1 MLQWMGGS
9 RRKVTISRKSTHN
22 RQRQY
27 FEQRK
32 QQEKTTGYEDH
43 ADETSIAGRH
53 QKECQ
58 SLDILSLLNLSTFSA
73 VGKCYPSRSHCKSGP
88 SIIKYQMPEDP
99 AKIITSS
106 VPPSYSVKIKEAGA
120 PPSSYQGELQCPK
133 ISFSDHDN
141 HDLNASNDSLDL
153 WNAATENQLSV
164 FDMLI
169 NDESEVGSERSLV
182 HEAHVAFSV
191 EGLGKMRTKTPLHS
205 PKQGGRI
212 SSDDCSLAWNFS
224 RQLNSL
230 KGSNFVLN
238 DSELEVDMDVPLG
251 SSPSQFSV
259 DITDSHGNWK
269 PNLSTFSDD
278 MQLDSHYRNSK
289 CSFGDTDISYNIG
302 REDIWDAKVSYL
314 DDGFP
319 HERED
324 DISWKYWP
332 HKIDGN
338 SGDFLDYEN
347 GEIPD
352 NAFEG
357 HYMLRKRG
365 VKATNLNSL
374 DPSPKHLSSKVGHD
388 LTTLIGER
396 YEISLQDL
404 PAQPGWPFFGTEDVK
419 DSLSLLSS
427 EESCSSSAVRGET
440 IDSSP
445 PNLMPRQSR
454 RICSTFGRTRM
465 KYDLDNDFAKET
477 RCEDRDNL
485 GQPSGKYMR
494 TPVPLKSTAT
504 KRASY
509 YLQGG
514 IELSQKWLLEERCNG
529 VDIDLGFSS
538 FHCTTQANLP
548 SVGSQL
554 WAEDP
559 IGAFPVP
566 ELNLN
571 VKSCFNTPKHSES
584 IHCFPFSCFT
594 SEKFAFCQPLNQ
606 TNAFDSPV
614 FSNIGAGSIKHA
626 LSPDSGR
633 QGVPLDLFDAGQHRE
648 IGFLDLSVRGRVN
661 GDDKRKPKS
670 PPANCKQ
677 LEFEMEN
684 CFGNDLLFSKEPI
697 VMGGSNPNNKE
708 DEFNEAKDGTLETK
722 GSLGVETSP
731 SVKIHEKGESKGYEC
746 DVEIPLPCQSGTEQK
761 SLMQEQK

>member
-32 QQEKTTGYEDH
+32 QQEKTTGYEGH

-53 QKECQ
+53 QKECR

-73 VGKCYPSRSHCKSGP
+73 VGSHCKSGP
-88 SIIKYQMPEDP
+88 STIKYQMPEDP

-120 PPSSYQGELQCPK
+120 PPASYQGELQCPK

-153 WNAATENQLSV
+153 WNASAENQLSV

-191 EGLGKMRTKTPLHS
+191 KGLGKIRPKTPLHS
-205 PKQGGRI
+205 PKQEGRI
-212 SSDDCSLAWNFS
+212 SSDDCSLPWNFS

-230 KGSNFVLN
+230 RGSNFVLN
-238 DSELEVDMDVPLG
+238 DIELQVDMDVPLG
-251 SSPSQFSV
+251 GSHSQFSV

-289 CSFGDTDISYNIG
+289 CFFSDTDISYNIG
-302 REDIWDAKVSYL
+302 REDIWD
-314 DDGFP
+314 
-319 HERED
+319 
-324 DISWKYWP
+324 
-332 HKIDGN
+332 
-338 SGDFLDYEN
+338 
-347 GEIPD
+347 
-352 NAFEG
+352 
-357 HYMLRKRG
+357 
-365 VKATNLNSL
+365 

-388 LTTLIGER
+388 LTTLIWESGR
-396 YEISLQDL
+396 YNPIQTDYDIRDF
-404 PAQPGWPFFGTEDVK
+404 PAQPGWPFIETEDSK
-419 DSLSLLSS
+419 DSMSLLSFSS

-454 RICSTFGRTRM
+454 RICSTFARTRM
-465 KYDLDNDFAKET
+465 KYDLDNDFGKET

-494 TPVPLKSTAT
+494 TPVPHKSKAT

-509 YLQGG
+509 CLQAG
-514 IELSQKWLLEERCNG
+514 IELSQKWLLEEGCNA

-538 FHCTTQANLP
+538 SHCTSQANLP

-566 ELNLN
+566 ELNLD
-571 VKSCFNTPKHSES
+571 VKSCFNAPKHSES
-584 IHCFPFSCFT
+584 IHCLPFSCFT

-606 TNAFDSPV
+606 TNSFDSPV
-614 FSNIGAGSIKHA
+614 FSNIRAGSIKHV

-633 QGVPLDLFDAGQHRE
+633 QGVPLDLFDADQHRE

-661 GDDKRKPKS
+661 GDDKRKSKS
-670 PPANCKQ
+670 PPANCEQ

-684 CFGNDLLFSKEPI
+684 CFGNDLFLSKEPI

-708 DEFNEAKDGTLETK
+708 DEFKEAKDETLETK
-722 GSLGVETSP
+722 GSLGVKTSP

-761 SLMQEQK
+761 EQK

>member
-32 QQEKTTGYEDH
+32 QQEKTTGYEGH

-53 QKECQ
+53 QKECR

-73 VGKCYPSRSHCKSGP
+73 VVGSHCKSGP
-88 SIIKYQMPEDP
+88 STIKYQMPEDP

-120 PPSSYQGELQCPK
+120 PPASYQGELQCPK

-153 WNAATENQLSV
+153 WNASAENQFSV

-191 EGLGKMRTKTPLHS
+191 KGLGKIRPKTPLHS
-205 PKQGGRI
+205 PKQEGRI
-212 SSDDCSLAWNFS
+212 SSDDCSLPWNFS

-230 KGSNFVLN
+230 RGSNFVLN
-238 DSELEVDMDVPLG
+238 DIELEVDMDVPLG
-251 SSPSQFSV
+251 GSHSQFSV

-289 CSFGDTDISYNIG
+289 CFFSDTDISYNIG
-302 REDIWDAKVSYL
+302 REDIWD
-314 DDGFP
+314 
-319 HERED
+319 
-324 DISWKYWP
+324 
-332 HKIDGN
+332 
-338 SGDFLDYEN
+338 
-347 GEIPD
+347 
-352 NAFEG
+352 
-357 HYMLRKRG
+357 
-365 VKATNLNSL
+365 

-388 LTTLIGER
+388 LTTLIWESGR
-396 YEISLQDL
+396 YNPIQTDNDIRDF
-404 PAQPGWPFFGTEDVK
+404 PAQPGWPFIETEDSK
-419 DSLSLLSS
+419 DSMSLLRFSS

-465 KYDLDNDFAKET
+465 KYDLDNDFGKET

-494 TPVPLKSTAT
+494 TPVPHKSKAT

-509 YLQGG
+509 CLQAG
-514 IELSQKWLLEERCNG
+514 IELSQKWLLEEGCNA

-538 FHCTTQANLP
+538 SHCTSQANLP

-566 ELNLN
+566 ELNLD
-571 VKSCFNTPKHSES
+571 VKSCFNAPKHSES
-584 IHCFPFSCFT
+584 IHCLPFSCFT

-606 TNAFDSPV
+606 TNSFDSPV
-614 FSNIGAGSIKHA
+614 FSNIRAGSIKHV

-633 QGVPLDLFDAGQHRE
+633 QGVPLDLFDADQHRE

-661 GDDKRKPKS
+661 GDDKRKSKS
-670 PPANCKQ
+670 PPANCEQ

-684 CFGNDLLFSKEPI
+684 CFGNDLFLSKEPI

-708 DEFNEAKDGTLETK
+708 DEFKEAKDETLETK
-722 GSLGVETSP
+722 GSLGVKTSP

-761 SLMQEQK
+761 SSMQEQK

>member
-32 QQEKTTGYEDH
+32 QQEKTTGYEGH

-53 QKECQ
+53 QKECR

-73 VGKCYPSRSHCKSGP
+73 VGSHCKSGP
-88 SIIKYQMPEDP
+88 STIKYQMPEDP

-120 PPSSYQGELQCPK
+120 PPASYQGELQCPK

-153 WNAATENQLSV
+153 WNASAENQLSV

-191 EGLGKMRTKTPLHS
+191 KGLGKIRPKTPLHS
-205 PKQGGRI
+205 PKQEGRI
-212 SSDDCSLAWNFS
+212 SSDDCSLPWNFS

-230 KGSNFVLN
+230 RGSNFVLN
-238 DSELEVDMDVPLG
+238 DIELEVDMDVPLG
-251 SSPSQFSV
+251 GSHSQFSV

-289 CSFGDTDISYNIG
+289 CFFSDTDISYNIG
-302 REDIWDAKVSYL
+302 REDIWD
-314 DDGFP
+314 
-319 HERED
+319 
-324 DISWKYWP
+324 
-332 HKIDGN
+332 
-338 SGDFLDYEN
+338 
-347 GEIPD
+347 
-352 NAFEG
+352 
-357 HYMLRKRG
+357 
-365 VKATNLNSL
+365 

-388 LTTLIGER
+388 LTTLIWESGR
-396 YEISLQDL
+396 YNPIQTDYDIRDF
-404 PAQPGWPFFGTEDVK
+404 PAQPGWPFIETEDSK
-419 DSLSLLSS
+419 DSMSLLSFSS

-465 KYDLDNDFAKET
+465 KYDLDNDFGKET

-494 TPVPLKSTAT
+494 TPVPHKSKAT

-509 YLQGG
+509 CLQAG
-514 IELSQKWLLEERCNG
+514 IELSQKWLLEEGCNA

-538 FHCTTQANLP
+538 SHCTSQANLP

-559 IGAFPVP
+559 IGLDQSSMSYLQIQ
-566 ELNLN
+566 ED
-571 VKSCFNTPKHSES
+571 K
-584 IHCFPFSCFT
+584 
-594 SEKFAFCQPLNQ
+594 
-606 TNAFDSPV
+606 V
-614 FSNIGAGSIKHA
+614 FLWICLMLINIE
-626 LSPDSGR
+626 R
-633 QGVPLDLFDAGQHRE
+633 LD
-648 IGFLDLSVRGRVN
+648 FLIY
-661 GDDKRKPKS
+661 
-670 PPANCKQ
+670 Q
-677 LEFEMEN
+677 Y
-684 CFGNDLLFSKEPI
+684 
-697 VMGGSNPNNKE
+697 E
-708 DEFNEAKDGTLETK
+708 DE
-722 GSLGVETSP
+722 
-731 SVKIHEKGESKGYEC
+731 
-746 DVEIPLPCQSGTEQK
+746 
-761 SLMQEQK
+761 LMEMIKENQGPHQPIANS

>member
-1 MLQWMGGS
+1 MGGS

-53 QKECQ
+53 QKECR

-88 SIIKYQMPEDP
+88 STIKYQMPEDP

-302 REDIWDAKVSYL
+302 REDIWD
-314 DDGFP
+314 
-319 HERED
+319 
-324 DISWKYWP
+324 
-332 HKIDGN
+332 
-338 SGDFLDYEN
+338 
-347 GEIPD
+347 
-352 NAFEG
+352 
-357 HYMLRKRG
+357 
-365 VKATNLNSL
+365 

-388 LTTLIGER
+388 LTTLIGESGR
-396 YEISLQDL
+396 YNPIQTNYDVTDL

-419 DSLSLLSS
+419 DSLSLLS

-465 KYDLDNDFAKET
+465 KYDLVNDFAKET

-538 FHCTTQANLP
+538 FHCTSQANLP

-559 IGAFPVP
+559 I
-566 ELNLN
+566 
-571 VKSCFNTPKHSES
+571 
-584 IHCFPFSCFT
+584 
-594 SEKFAFCQPLNQ
+594 
-606 TNAFDSPV
+606 V

>member
-1 MLQWMGGS
+1 MGGS

-53 QKECQ
+53 QKECR

-88 SIIKYQMPEDP
+88 STIKYQMPEDP

-302 REDIWDAKVSYL
+302 REDIWD
-314 DDGFP
+314 
-319 HERED
+319 
-324 DISWKYWP
+324 
-332 HKIDGN
+332 
-338 SGDFLDYEN
+338 
-347 GEIPD
+347 
-352 NAFEG
+352 
-357 HYMLRKRG
+357 
-365 VKATNLNSL
+365 

-388 LTTLIGER
+388 LTTLIGESGR
-396 YEISLQDL
+396 YNPIQTNYDVTDL

-419 DSLSLLSS
+419 DSLSLLSFSS

-465 KYDLDNDFAKET
+465 KYDLVNDFAKET

-538 FHCTTQANLP
+538 FHCTSQANLP

-559 IGAFPVP
+559 I
-566 ELNLN
+566 
-571 VKSCFNTPKHSES
+571 
-584 IHCFPFSCFT
+584 
-594 SEKFAFCQPLNQ
+594 
-606 TNAFDSPV
+606 V

>member
-1 MLQWMGGS
+1 MGGS

-53 QKECQ
+53 QKECR

-73 VGKCYPSRSHCKSGP
+73 VGSHCKSGP
-88 SIIKYQMPEDP
+88 STIKYQMPEDP

-302 REDIWDAKVSYL
+302 REDIWD
-314 DDGFP
+314 
-319 HERED
+319 
-324 DISWKYWP
+324 
-332 HKIDGN
+332 
-338 SGDFLDYEN
+338 
-347 GEIPD
+347 
-352 NAFEG
+352 
-357 HYMLRKRG
+357 
-365 VKATNLNSL
+365 

-388 LTTLIGER
+388 LTTLIGESGR
-396 YEISLQDL
+396 YNPIQTNYDVTDL

-419 DSLSLLSS
+419 DSLSLLS

-465 KYDLDNDFAKET
+465 KYDLVNDFAKET

-538 FHCTTQANLP
+538 FHCTSQANLP

-559 IGAFPVP
+559 I
-566 ELNLN
+566 
-571 VKSCFNTPKHSES
+571 
-584 IHCFPFSCFT
+584 
-594 SEKFAFCQPLNQ
+594 
-606 TNAFDSPV
+606 V

-761 SLMQEQK
+761 EQK